1 LCPFAAEDTK
11 RVNKDNYRPCD
22 EGDGVIGSH
31 FAMVD
36 IPTPTGPTI
45 PPIKRQTRCGQT
57 GGCTARTQVVS
68 ASAQDE
74 AEAPLFV
81 CSYAATFHRT

>member
-36 IPTPTGPTI
+36 ILF
-45 PPIKRQTRCGQT
+45 GQW
-57 GGCTARTQVVS
+57 GKVR
-68 ASAQDE
+68 
-74 AEAPLFV
+74 
-81 CSYAATFHRT
+81 